1 MSFDAPT
8 VELTVCDRLLDAAE
22 RVVARDGVS
31 NLTLEA
37 VAREAGVSK
46 GGLLYHFPSKS
57 DLIVAFVERI
67 GARCEAKQLAEVEP
81 PGTPGAFT
89 RAYLNIRTQPV
100 DPQERPIKTALL
112 AAAATDK
119 RYLDPIRKRAED
131 WQRRLET
138 DGIDPAAA
146 TIVRLA
152 IDGMCLCSMFGF
164 PVPEGE
170 LRSQVIEK
178 LLAMTKNGNEGNNHA

>member
-1 MSFDAPT
+1 MSIAESGPEIT
-8 VELTVCDRLLDAAE
+8 VQDRLLDAAE

-31 NLTLEA
+31 TLTLEA

-57 DLIVAFVERI
+57 DLITAFVERI
-67 GARCEAKQLAEVEP
+67 GSRCEAKQAADVEP
-81 PGTPGAFT
+81 TGTPGAFT
-89 RAYLNIRTQPV
+89 RAYLRIRTQPI
-100 DPQERPIKTALL
+100 DPQEQPIKTALL

-119 RYLDPIRKRAED
+119 RYLDPIRKRSEQ
-131 WQRRLET
+131 WQRQLET
-138 DGIDPAAA
+138 DGIDPAVA

-164 PVPEGE
+164 PVPDGE

-178 LLAMTKNGNEGNNHA
+178 LLAMTKSGEEGSNHA